1 MKRGAALGL
10 LLLALACGSRKPPF
24 SPQEEHKSFRLP
36 PGFRI
41 ELVAAEPE
49 VIDPVA
55 MTFDEH
61 GRMYVVEMS
70 DYPLSPKALG
80 RIKLLEDRNGDG
92 RYESATDFAE
102 GLHLPAGVMRWRNGI
117 LVACAPD
124 ILYFEDTNND
134 GRADVRRV
142 VLTGFAAAN
151 PQLRVNGLLYGIDNW
166 VYAAYPRPPVP
177 RRYVK
182 EFGDPGKPIS
192 FPDRPDLPPVE
203 IRAMDLRFDPEKH
216 RLEAVGG
223 NSQFGNAFDS
233 WGNRFTLWNN
243 DHIRHV
249 VIGKKYLD
257 RNPFLAVPSAQHSIS
272 DHESQS
278 TVYPITQDP
287 FHIHDSQIGHFTS
300 CCGLAHYNG
309 GNLGP
314 DLEGNSFTCEPV
326 HNLVHRDRL
335 APRGATFVAQR
346 AHERQEFLASTDAW
360 FRPVFTTTGPD
371 GALYV
376 VDFYHYTVE
385 HPEFVPP
392 ELLKQID
399 FEPRHKLGRI
409 WRVLHESSKPVPKFT
424 TDDLVAHFADPNY
437 WRRIQAQRLLVDR
450 RDRSVVPRLVA
461 LSRDRQGAAY
471 ARLHALWTLD
481 GLDSLPADLLLEV
494 LSDPHARL
502 RENAVRMAETRL
514 PDVRLREKLLALY
527 DDPDARVQFQVAC
540 VLGGPFDSLRK
551 VAVQHLEDQW
561 FRIAVLSASPD
572 HALSWLRAAAPLP
585 SSPGKEDL
593 IRRAASIIGAHNQER
608 EITTLLRQY
617 PQPAAL
623 EGLADGLRQG
633 AGRRARLSASQP
645 ALLALVAQGPT
656 PAGKAALRV
665 ASSLELSA
673 TPQLRALLQNSNP
686 KPDFTQ
692 DRLVHSLGLLGLDPS
707 GSTVPVLARFLDAKQ
722 PEAVQVAAAASLA
735 RLRAPEITQIFV
747 ERWRAATAPVRTA
760 MLAGFFN
767 DRGRLPALLEAVA
780 ADKIQAWALGPARTN
795 QLLRHADPA
804 IKARAEKL
812 LGEARFGDRKTV
824 YQKYL
829 PALRLS
835 GNPERGRIVFE
846 KACAECHKAGS
857 TGYEV
862 GPDLKGVVTRYK
874 EALLTD
880 ILLPNQ
886 QIEGGYEEYEVET
899 TDGRTLTGVLAK
911 ETATTLTLRRAKG
924 QEDTVL
930 RASVKSLR
938 SLSVSAMPEDLEKQ
952 ISVDEMADLIAF
964 IKSLR

>member
-1 MKRGAALGL
+1 
-10 LLLALACGSRKPPF
+10 LLAAACSSTHKPPY
-24 SPQEEHKSFRLP
+24 SPAEEQKRFRLP
-36 PGFRI
+36 AGFRI
-41 ELVAAEPE
+41 ELAAAEPE

-70 DYPLSPKALG
+70 DYPLDPKPRG

-92 RYESATDFAE
+92 RYESATVFAE
-102 GLHLPAGVMRWRNGI
+102 GLHLPDGVMRWRKGI

-142 VLTGFAAAN
+142 VLTGFAAGN
-151 PQLRVNGLLYGIDNW
+151 PQLRVNGLLYGLDNW

-192 FPDRPDLPPVE
+192 FPDRPDLPAVE
-203 IRAMDLRFDPEKH
+203 IRAMDLRFHPDKH

-257 RNPFLAVPSAQHSIS
+257 RNPFLAVPTAQKSIS

-287 FHIHDSQIGHFTS
+287 FHIHDSQVGHFTS
-300 CCGLAHYNG
+300 CCGLSHYNG

-335 APRGATFVAQR
+335 APQGATFVASR

-409 WRVLHESSKPVPKFT
+409 WRVLHETSKSAPKF
-424 TDDLVAHFADPNY
+424 DLNDLTAHFADRNY

-450 RDRSVVPRLVA
+450 QDRSFVPRLVT

-481 GLDSLPADLLLEV
+481 GLDSLPADLIVEALA
-494 LSDPHARL
+494 DPHPRV
-502 RENAVRMAETRL
+502 RENAVQLAETRL
-514 PDVRLREKLLALY
+514 PDAKLRERLLTLY
-527 DDPDARVQFQVAC
+527 DDPDPRVQFQVAC
-540 VLGGPFDSLRK
+540 TLGEPFESLRK
-551 VAVQHLEDQW
+551 VAAQHLEDPW
-561 FRIAVLSASPD
+561 FRIAVLSASAD
-572 HALSWLRAAAPLP
+572 QALSWLRAAAPLP
-585 SSPGKEDL
+585 ASPGKEDL
-593 IRRAASIIGAHNQER
+593 MRRAASIIGARNQDR
-608 EITTLLRQY
+608 EITALLAQY
-617 PQPAAL
+617 PQPAVL

-633 AGRRARLSASQP
+633 SGRRARLTAGQP

-656 PAGKAALRV
+656 PVGKAALRV
-665 ASSLELSA
+665 ASGLELSL
-673 TPQLRALLQNSNP
+673 TPQLRSLLQKSNP
-686 KPDFTQ
+686 KPDLPEETV
-692 DRLVHSLGLLGLDPS
+692 VHHLGILGLDPS
-707 GSTVPVLARFLDAKQ
+707 GSTAPMLARFLDPKQ
-722 PEAVQVAAAASLA
+722 PEPVQAAAASSLA
-735 RLRAPEITQIFV
+735 RLRAPEVTGIFIV
-747 ERWRAATAPVRTA
+747 RWRAATAPVRNA

-767 DRGRLPALLEAVA
+767 DRDRLPVLLDAIES
-780 ADKIQAWALGPARTN
+780 DKIQPWALGPARTN

-804 IKARAEKL
+804 IKARAEKI
-812 LGEARFGDRKTV
+812 LGDSRMGDRKSV

-835 GNPERGRIVFE
+835 GDPERGRRVYE
-846 KACAECHKAGS
+846 KACAECHKVGN
-857 TGYEV
+857 TGHEV

-911 ETATTLTLRRAKG
+911 ETTTTLTLRRAKG

-930 RASVKSLR
+930 RSSVKNLR
-938 SLSVSAMPEDLEKQ
+938 SLSVSPMPEDLEKQ
-952 ISVDEMADLIAF
+952 ISVQEMADLFAF
-964 IKSLR
+964 IKSLK